1 MLPSPRGPYRPVPS
15 RQGAGKK
22 RVQRETDEL
31 MGSLVKP
38 LSSGKGM
45 SRVGLHARSE
55 FLFTFMWTELSR
67 SLDVSCSRWGGS
79 HSNSLTNGRKDGIM
93 VSPREDCGAVDLG
106 QIV

>member
-1 MLPSPRGPYRPVPS
+1 MLPSPRGPYRPIPS

-67 SLDVSCSRWGGS
+67 SLDVS
-79 HSNSLTNGRKDGIM
+79 SLTDGRKDGIM
-93 VSPREDCGAVDLG
+93 VSPREDCGAVALG
-106 QIV
+106 QAV